1 MQIVKV
7 NNYEEMSEKAADL
20 VTGLIN
26 QSKKS
31 VLGLAT
37 GSTPEKL
44 YDILVERNIRK
55 EISFQQVKTFNLDE
69 YVGLGEND
77 LNSYRYYM
85 NEKLFHKVDIEMENT
100 YIPNGLATSLDKECE
115 RYEQE
120 IQKAGTIDLQLLG
133 LGLNGHIG
141 FNEPGSSFNSRTH
154 VTQLDQSTI
163 EANARF
169 FKTPED
175 VPTKVITMGI
185 GTIMK
190 AKQILLLVQGEKK
203 AEILK
208 KAIEGEVT
216 EHIPA
221 SILQRHS
228 NVTLITDI
236 SI

>member
-1 MQIVKV
+1 MEVVKV
-7 NNYEEMSEKAADL
+7 DNYDEMSEKAADMVVDTL
-20 VTGLIN
+20 TQVN
-26 QSKKS
+26 EP

-37 GSTPEKL
+37 GATPEKL
-44 YDILVERNIRK
+44 YKILVDRYDRG
-55 EISFQQVKTFNLDE
+55 EISFRNVKTFNLDE
-69 YVGLGEND
+69 YVGLGEID
-77 LNSYRYYM
+77 PNSYRYYM
-85 NEKLFHKVDIEMENT
+85 NDKLFHKVDIEMENT

-120 IQKAGTIDLQLLG
+120 IQKAGPIDLQLLG

-141 FNEPGSSFNSRTH
+141 FNEPGSAFESKTH
-154 VTQLDQSTI
+154 VTQLDRSTI

-169 FKTPED
+169 FKRVED

-190 AKQILLLVQGEKK
+190 AKQILLLVHGEKK

-208 KAIEGEVT
+208 KVIYGDVT
-216 EHIPA
+216 EDIPA
-221 SILQRHS
+221 SILQRHP

-236 SI
+236 RI

>member
-1 MQIVKV
+1 MEVVKV
-7 NNYEEMSEKAADL
+7 DNYDEMSEKAADMVVDTL
-20 VTGLIN
+20 T
-26 QSKKS
+26 QAKEP
-31 VLGLAT
+31 VLGFAT
-37 GSTPEKL
+37 GATPEKL
-44 YDILVERNIRK
+44 YEILVERNIRK

-77 LNSYRYYM
+77 PNSYRYYM

-120 IQKAGTIDLQLLG
+120 IQKAGPIDLQLLG

-141 FNEPGSSFNSRTH
+141 FNEPGSAFESKTH
-154 VTQLDQSTI
+154 VTQLDKSTI

-169 FKTPED
+169 FKRVED

-203 AEILK
+203 ADILK
-208 KAIEGEVT
+208 KVIYGEVT
-216 EHIPA
+216 EDIPA
-221 SILQRHS
+221 SILQRHPK
-228 NVTLITDI
+228 VTLITDI
-236 SI
+236 RI